1 MSHILPR
8 FLRLLASIVLLVG
21 LPATV
26 HAQKRVAL
34 VIGNSAYQHTPALQN
49 PKNDAADIAAVLKD
63 LGFEVHQGIDLPK
76 AAMQRMIHGFAE
88 ALVGAQ
94 LATFFYAGH
103 GLQVG
108 GLNYLVPVDAKLRS
122 AVALDFEMIRLDV
135 IQRAMERGT
144 TTNIVFLDACRDNP
158 LARNL
163 ARALG
168 TRSSTIRQGLAPVE
182 SGEGTLI
189 SFSTQPGNVALDGKG
204 RNSPYAAA
212 LLKHIAAPGQ
222 DLPTILI
229 NVRNDVMEA
238 TARRQVPWEH
248 SALTARVHFT
258 PPKPTQP
265 TMDQQIEL
273 TFWSSVKDSTN
284 PAVLGTYLERYPNGE
299 FAPIARA
306 LITHYQQQMRA
317 QQARRDEEAKRR
329 EEQRK
334 AAEVKRLEEEKRQK
348 ETALAE
354 ERKKKD
360 QKAKKADEV
369 KRIEVARAAEEQA
382 RAESLKQARL
392 EAEAAKE
399 AAKKAELQRLA
410 SAKAADDAAKAAEAA
425 LASKRDVVRATE
437 PAKMAA
443 LPKIEKRTD
452 PPGNFDGTWQIKWRL
467 TVTQKCRG
475 SKNGKVGEYEVK
487 IEYGVVT
494 SPLKHSGKVADSG
507 EARWS
512 RLQSSGDSVTYWAK
526 LGKKNGTGRFHST
539 GGCYGT
545 IIAER
550 DK

>member
-1 MSHILPR
+1 M
-8 FLRLLASIVLLVG
+8 VLLVG

-34 VIGNSAYQHTPALQN
+34 VIGNSAYQHTPALRN
-49 PKNDAADIAAVLKD
+49 PKNDAADVAAVLKD

-76 AAMQRMIHGFAE
+76 AAMERMIHGFAE

-103 GLQVG
+103 GLQVS

-168 TRSSTIRQGLAPVE
+168 TRSATIRQGLAPVE

-212 LLKHIAAPGQ
+212 LLKHIASPGQ

-238 TARRQVPWEH
+238 TGRRQVPWEH

-265 TMDQQIEL
+265 TVDQQIEL
-273 TFWSSVKDSTN
+273 TYWLSVKDSTN
-284 PAVLGTYLERYPNGE
+284 PTVLATYLERYPNGE

-317 QQARRDEEAKRR
+317 QQARRIEAEKRR
-329 EEQRK
+329 EEERK
-334 AAEVKRLEEEKRQK
+334 AAEVQRLEEERRQRDSV
-348 ETALAE
+348 LAAE
-354 ERKKKD
+354 KKKAQD
-360 QKAKKADEV
+360 SKKADEIQ
-369 KRIEVARAAEEQA
+369 RLEAARAADVQA
-382 RAESLKQARL
+382 RSETLKKARF
-392 EAEAAKE
+392 EAEAAKD
-399 AAKKAELQRLA
+399 AAKKAEEQRQA
-410 SAKAADDAAKAAEAA
+410 SAKAADDAAKAAEVA
-425 LASKRDVVRATE
+425 LASKRDAVRVTE
-437 PAKMAA
+437 PAKIVA
-443 LPKIEKRTD
+443 LPKIEKTL
-452 PPGNFDGTWQIKWRL
+452 GATELDGDWRL
-467 TVTQKCRG
+467 VWTITTRTPGGKCGQTNTGTQAMSVKGRTFTHPGGSSTMSETGAAQWSFRG
-475 SKNGKVGEYEVK
+475 R
-487 IEYGVVT
+487 
-494 SPLKHSGKVADSG
+494 SG
-507 EARWS
+507 ETIS
-512 RLQSSGDSVTYWAK
+512 YSGTFRSDSAS
-526 LGKKNGTGRFHST
+526 GRFSNPI
-539 GGCYGT
+539 GCSGT
-545 IIAER
+545 FTAQR
-550 DK
+550 VK